1 VASSDSFVE
10 VAGKRLRGRVYPW
23 GIVEGS
29 HFSIFHRLWFCPSRG
44 ILNKCD
50 PFFAVENPSHSDFSK
65 LRTML
70 IQSHMHD
77 LKETTQ
83 DLHYENFRAKAIARI
98 AQNPKERSKLKR
110 DSSSELPQ
118 DLLLQ
123 KEAEVQLSFL

>member
-1 VASSDSFVE
+1 MEYITETNSEWS
-10 VAGKRLRGRVYPW
+10 L
-23 GIVEGS
+23 
-29 HFSIFHRLWFCPSRG
+29 L
-44 ILNKCD
+44 
-50 PFFAVENPSHSDFSK
+50 VENPNHSDFSK

-118 DLLLQ
+118 DILLQ
-123 KEAEVQLSFL
+123 KEAEVSETICHC